1 MKIDLLCQYSQE
13 NHQKMFENARRHAF
27 LDILVDF
34 FIPKWLKNVP
44 KCMRA
49 CIFLIFGSTY
59 CDQPSLW
66 PYLYCAVWKYEVKPK
81 CTTQSLCFI
90 WLVWLALLLFP
101 NSFKSREVF
110 VKRSRILPARADA
123 EWGWFRSPPF
133 PNLFKSN
140 PLFKSRSRFLF
151 DDSVSDSDS
160 AEEEKSSAESATVWF
175 KILLLFFFWSPNLSV
190 DDDDPPIKT
199 WFFVFRFSFA
209 PFSKSLISG
218 KSSRESELDIFWI
231 SFAPFSKSLI
241 SGKSFRESELDI
253 FFFDVQFE
261 TLKFYQTLYFLMFS
275 FKHWNFFHWK
285 TFWI

>member
-66 PYLYCAVWKYEVKPK
+66 SYLYCAVWKYEVKPK

-151 DDSVSDSDS
+151 DGFRNSQLLIFKQHTCLICICQNNQNIQNAHHIFLWNLHPSRWIRIC
-160 AEEEKSSAESATVWF
+160 ESM
-175 KILLLFFFWSPNLSV
+175 LL
-190 DDDDPPIKT
+190 I
-199 WFFVFRFSFA
+199 FRNV
-209 PFSKSLISG
+209 
-218 KSSRESELDIFWI
+218 R
-231 SFAPFSKSLI
+231 
-241 SGKSFRESELDI
+241 
-253 FFFDVQFE
+253 
-261 TLKFYQTLYFLMFS
+261 M
-275 FKHWNFFHWK
+275 
-285 TFWI
+285 